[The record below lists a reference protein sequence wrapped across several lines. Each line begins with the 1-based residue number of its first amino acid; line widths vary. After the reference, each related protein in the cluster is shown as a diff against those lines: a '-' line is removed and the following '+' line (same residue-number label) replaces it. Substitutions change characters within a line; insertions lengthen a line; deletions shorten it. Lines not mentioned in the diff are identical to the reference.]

1 MACLVP
7 QHVLDEGGIH
17 VEPLSHVCAPP
28 VGLLCDRIHL
38 SRLGHGSKQVVVIG
52 HYQRVALHRYQAG
65 GTLHDYAHGCMYL
78 VV

>member
-1 MACLVP
+1 
-7 QHVLDEGGIH
+7 
-17 VEPLSHVCAPP
+17 
-28 VGLLCDRIHL
+28 
-38 SRLGHGSKQVVVIG
+38 VVIG